1 MVFNNPSAF
10 ESPTPKESP
19 APAPTVTKSVETS
32 AKPNITAQPI
42 TNTPGLFSADRIRE
56 AIRKEQA
63 SKKAAEQDITD
74 DAITALFK
82 TYADQHSSKSTRN
95 ALMNTFIQLEGK
107 TIKVAVPTL
116 FIKELVLHETDLIAE
131 IRSKFQAEDLVLNV
145 DVKKELFPEYEE
157 LSAIKTKL
165 TSREIYQK
173 MVTKNP
179 ALKDLVPGL

>member
-1 MVFNNPSAF
+1 
-10 ESPTPKESP
+10 
-19 APAPTVTKSVETS
+19 
-32 AKPNITAQPI
+32 
-42 TNTPGLFSADRIRE
+42 
-56 AIRKEQA
+56 
-63 SKKAAEQDITD
+63 
-74 DAITALFK
+74 
-82 TYADQHSSKSTRN
+82 
-95 ALMNTFIQLEGK
+95 MNTFIQLEGK

-179 ALKDLVPGL
+179 ALNPGCCNRGGWYSPRYFHHGGKTDRFIEFITLRKIRRR